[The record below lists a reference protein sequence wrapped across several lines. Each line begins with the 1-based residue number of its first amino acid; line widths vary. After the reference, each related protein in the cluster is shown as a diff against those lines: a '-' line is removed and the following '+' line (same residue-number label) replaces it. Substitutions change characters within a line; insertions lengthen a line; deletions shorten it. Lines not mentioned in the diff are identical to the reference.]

1 MNLVSRSGSCV
12 VIRQVPFL
20 LLFVTAIFGFLP
32 LVSSLFLI
40 LGGIDADGK
49 IFGFFFGLFMLW
61 LFLEFV
67 ATRER
72 IEIDLDGKVLKRSVS
87 GVFRRK
93 KQVID
98 LSDIKAIVLEIKLD
112 ARGKRRQYLYM
123 YGSEKK
129 HILNSP
135 SKVYINHGKL
145 GIVLSEV
152 TRIPYQVQ
160 EVIYSDDARA
170 FVPPG
175 ED

>member
-1 MNLVSRSGSCV
+1 MNLVSRNGSQV

-20 LLFVTAIFGFLP
+20 LLFVTAIFSLP
-32 LVSSLFLI
+32 PLAYSLFHI
-40 LGGIDADGK
+40 LGGTDADGK
-49 IFGFFFGLFMLW
+49 FFSLFFGLFVLW

-72 IEIDLDGKVLKRSVS
+72 MEIDLDGKVMARSVN

-98 LSDIKAIVLEIKLD
+98 LSDIKAIVLETKREV
-112 ARGKRRQYLYM
+112 RGRRRQYLYM
-123 YGSEKK
+123 YGTKR
-129 HILNSP
+129 HLLNSP

-145 GIVLSEV
+145 GRVLSEV

-160 EVIYSDDARA
+160 DYGLD
-170 FVPPG
+170 G
-175 ED
+175 

>member
-1 MNLVSRSGSCV
+1 MNLVRRNGSRV
-12 VIRQVPFL
+12 VVRQVPFL
-20 LLFVTAIFGFLP
+20 LLFVTAIFGLIP
-32 LVSSLFLI
+32 LASSLFLI
-40 LGGIDADGK
+40 LSGIDSDGN
-49 IFGFFFGLFMLW
+49 IFGLFFGLFMLW

-72 IEIDLDGKVLKRSVS
+72 IEIDLDGKVMTRTVS

-93 KQVID
+93 RQVID
-98 LSDIKAIVLEIKLD
+98 LSDIKAIVLDILLD
-112 ARGKRRQYLYM
+112 ARGRRRQYLYM

-129 HILNSP
+129 HLLNSP

-160 EVIYSDDARA
+160 DYGFYS
-170 FVPPG
+170 
-175 ED
+175 

>member
-20 LLFVTAIFGFLP
+20 LLFVTAIFSLP
-32 LVSSLFLI
+32 FIANSLVHI
-40 LGGIDADGK
+40 LGGSDAGGK
-49 IFGFFFGLFMLW
+49 IFNLFFGLFMLW

-72 IEIDLDGKVLKRSVS
+72 IEIDLDGKVLKRSVN
-87 GVFRRK
+87 GVFRKK

-98 LSDIKAIVLEIKLD
+98 LTDIKAIVLEIKRD
-112 ARGKRRQYLYM
+112 VRGKRRQYLYM

-129 HILNSP
+129 HLLNSP

-160 EVIYSDDARA
+160 DYGFYS
-170 FVPPG
+170 
-175 ED
+175 